1 MKTIFTVLI
10 CIVLTT
16 AGSMFLMNRYM
27 RVETPV
33 PMARPTRQVAP
44 RPAAAVVVVTAPA
57 APAAPAA
64 KPVDPADRGAHLAIA
79 YDRLAADFAGASDAL
94 QQVNGMIGRQAAQL
108 RQWRPDGDGE

>member
-33 PMARPTRQVAP
+33 QTARPPRKVAP
-44 RPAAAVVVVTAPA
+44 RPAAAAVVVVTAPA
-57 APAAPAA
+57 VPAA